1 MWTFFATKSDIRIVV
16 QTQFNYCAEQYKA
29 IIGTKTYKLHIFE
42 NLLVDME
49 YMRILPLGLF
59 VQTITNW
66 TPQDTLVFS
75 CSTYD
80 STYTDNLCK
89 DVLAR
94 VYELVRVGK
103 IIATV
108 HVAGYSTAIGRVY
121 RANYIPIYITA
132 GVAGA
137 CIVISSSIYVFLMIR
152 RHKAILHLIHT
163 DVEPDVEPAFNSAK

>member
-1 MWTFFATKSDIRIVV
+1 
-16 QTQFNYCAEQYKA
+16 
-29 IIGTKTYKLHIFE
+29 
-42 NLLVDME
+42 ME

-163 DVEPDVEPAFNSAK
+163 DVEPDVEPALTQQNDTNVQIARQEQHTNYSTIGASIFC